1 MAVRQDG
8 FRIFQDAP
16 SEFAGRYTRATA
28 EPGQDELE
36 YQPST
41 IDDLRVTASNRLDF
55 DREHDRHAFRGL
67 SKKYYSDYVDPYE
80 EDAYTHKPE
89 SADNIS
95 AFKEFVHNQSRI
107 RKAVDSRRIKPKQT
121 SRQSTD
127 SAQDDALAHLEIKMN
142 NISSKHN
149 SALQK
154 SRIFIDV
161 AYYLQPKLLP
171 SLEQRHSIATEL
183 LVQELEMFGLSHI
196 EPEKDREKQRTANSL
211 IFRMLD
217 DEMILDGNVNSQ
229 ADIPFLLRIF
239 GSIDEQSRM
248 RIEHVSIE
256 LEKHK

>member
-28 EPGQDELE
+28 EPGEDELE

-41 IDDLRVTASNRLDF
+41 IDDLRVTAYNRLDF

-67 SKKYYSDYVDPYE
+67 SKKYYSEYVDPYE

-95 AFKEFVHNQSRI
+95 AFKEFVHKQTRI
-107 RKAVDSRRIKPKQT
+107 RQAVDSRRIQPKQT
-121 SRQSTD
+121 PRHSTN
-127 SAQDDALAHLEIKMN
+127 SSQDNALAHLEISMT

-149 SALQK
+149 DALQK

-161 AYYLQPKLLP
+161 VHYLQPKLLP
-171 SLEQRHSIATEL
+171 PLEQRHSIATEL
-183 LVQELEMFGLSHI
+183 LVQKLEMLGLSQV
-196 EPEKDREKQRTANSL
+196 EPEKDREQKTTKNSL

-217 DEMILDGNVNSQ
+217 DEMILDGNVNAQ
-229 ADIPFLLRIF
+229 ADIPFLLRII
-239 GSIDEQSRM
+239 GSVDEQSRM
-248 RIEHVSIE
+248 RIERVSIE